1 MGGGGKGGG
10 GGGHTPVEQPDTI
23 KSRQRAQIVDL
34 ICEGPIWGPKDGLK
48 SVYFNDT
55 PVLNGDGS
63 ANFSGVDVAW
73 RAGHQVQ
80 DPLPEQAALET
91 ELAVG
96 LEVKQATPLVRTIT
110 NLDVSRVRVTLG
122 VAALVSMNDKGD
134 RNGSTVEMRI
144 EVGVSGAWSL
154 AKVVTISG
162 KTKAAYTE
170 SHVIATPRKNTP
182 WSVRVTRVTPDSTSD
197 RLQNKT
203 QWASYTEIIDA
214 KLTYPNSAIVGLRFD
229 SDQFQSIPRRNYHLR
244 GLIVQVPSNYDADTR
259 EYSGIWNGLFKPS
272 WTDNP
277 AWIMYD
283 LITNERYGMGRAMV
297 GFAPDKWQLY
307 QIAQYCDQLVDDG
320 YGGKEPRFTCNV
332 FIADQRQAHT
342 VISDLSSVFR
352 GMPVWDGLQLG
363 FNQDRPQDSV
373 WQFNNTNVVDGAFR
387 YQSSAKKSRHTAAQV
402 ECVDKDSGWEKQ
414 TEYVQDDEL
423 VDRYGLNLIK
433 ITAFGCTSRGQAH
446 RAGQWL
452 LVTEK
457 VERQQVAFEVGREGL
472 VCLPGDIIDVI
483 DNHYAGTRLG
493 GRVLAVNGNTV
504 TLDAPIKITEQ
515 QTNWFHYLDANSQLR
530 RLQVFSPT
538 KGTADTLILGDQPVG
553 LGRFDTFNVST
564 ASLTPRKWRVVG
576 ISENREQGTYAISAL
591 QHVPEKH
598 EIIENG
604 LAFDPPDN
612 TLLGGKLPPV
622 EHLRADLLPESD
634 LAQVRLT
641 WDTPRVLAG
650 IKFDIK
656 VTFGGRVVLRETTS
670 NTEFFISSVTQGDYS
685 VTIRATNEMGQLGPA
700 TSLVFTVAPPR
711 APDSLAFTPTNFS
724 VTVRP
729 VFTGPANSLGTTYEF
744 YGGATSAE
752 LLTMSN
758 FLGRGFILDQQGL
771 KPDTVYYY
779 GVIAVNALGRSA
791 MTTGSS
797 KTLLQPEDILQ
808 LIGPEIPKLDW
819 AKDLAGMVELNSS
832 ELVLL
837 SDRAALA
844 VNKDGRVSGITVT
857 AGSEASAVDFLADF
871 VSFTDPDT
879 LERNLYWDN
888 TRKTLVVK
896 GELRLLDGTAVSS
909 KSDLGN
915 GAGGIFRLKT
925 ATGAFPADAVA
936 TSLFKSS
943 FSTDPGK
950 DTVFTVYAE
959 NASGIITRIES
970 KMYNGITWVTPK
982 VFIDGNLVATGT
994 IKGDRL
1000 VGGTEIKAPKIN
1012 AGEFNGGSI
1021 NIANRFKVNNQGQVD
1036 ISAASGGVGLK
1047 INNERIDVYDE
1058 SGRLRVRI
1066 GKLS

>member
-10 GGGHTPVEQPDTI
+10 GSARTPVEHPDTL

-34 ICEGPIWGPKDGLK
+34 LCEGPIWGPVDGLK
-48 SVYFNDT
+48 SVFLNDT
-55 PVLNGDGS
+55 PVLNENGS
-63 ANFSGVDVAW
+63 ANFSGVDIAW

-80 DPLPEQAALET
+80 DPLPEQAALEN
-91 ELAVG
+91 EVSVG
-96 LEVKQATPLVRTIT
+96 LEVKQTTPLVRTIT

-122 VAALVSMNDKGD
+122 VAALLYTDGRAD
-134 RNGSTVEMRI
+134 RLGTSVALRI
-144 EVGVSGAWSL
+144 EVGVSGAWTL

-162 KTKAAYTE
+162 KTKTAYTE
-170 SHVIATPRKNTP
+170 SHIVTPPQRNAP
-182 WSVRVTRVTPDSTSD
+182 WSVRVTRATPDSSSD
-197 RLQNKT
+197 MLQNKT
-203 QWASYTEIIDA
+203 QWGSYTEIIDA

-229 SDQFQSIPRRNYHLR
+229 SEQFQSIPRRNYHLH
-244 GLIVQVPSNYDADTR
+244 GLIIKVPSNYDADTR
-259 EYSGIWNGLFKPS
+259 TYSGIWNGLFKPS
-272 WTDNP
+272 WTNNP

-307 QIAQYCDQLVDDG
+307 QIAQYCDQAVDDG

-332 FIADQRQAHT
+332 FIADQRQARA
-342 VISDLSSVFR
+342 VVNDLSSVFR

-373 WQFNNTNVVDGAFR
+373 WQFNNSNVVDGTFR
-387 YQSSAKKSRHTAAQV
+387 YQSSAKKNRHTAAQV
-402 ECVDKDSGWEKQ
+402 EYVDKSGGWEKQ
-414 TEYVQDDEL
+414 TEYVQDDDL

-433 ITAFGCTSRGQAH
+433 LTAFGCTSRGQAH
-446 RAGQWL
+446 RVGQWL

-457 VERQQVAFEVGREGL
+457 VERQQVAFAVGREGL

-515 QTNWFHYLDANSQLR
+515 QTNWFHYLDDNSQLR

-538 KGTADTLILGDQPVG
+538 KGTTDTLILGDQTVG

-564 ASLTPRKWRVVG
+564 VSLTPRKWRVVG
-576 ISENREQGTYAISAL
+576 VSENREQGTYAISAL

-598 EIIENG
+598 AIIENG

-650 IKFDIK
+650 IMFDIK
-656 VTFGGRVVLRETTS
+656 VTTGDRIVVRDTTES
-670 NTEFFISSVTQGDYS
+670 TEYFISGVSNGSYTVE
-685 VTIRATNEMGQLGPA
+685 IRAKSGMGQLGPMTTLTFA
-700 TSLVFTVAPPR
+700 VAPPR
-711 APDSLAFTPTNFS
+711 APDSLLLIPTNFS

-729 VFTGPANSLGTTYEF
+729 QFTGAANSLGTTYEF
-744 YGGATSAE
+744 YGGISSAD
-752 LLTMSN
+752 LLTMAN
-758 FLGRGFILDQQGL
+758 PLGRGFILDQQGL
-771 KPDTVYYY
+771 KPDTTYWY
-779 GVIAVNALGRSA
+779 GVVAVNALGRSA

-819 AKDLAGMVELNSS
+819 AKDLSEMVDNNSAG
-832 ELVLL
+832 LVLL
-837 SDRAALA
+837 SDRAALV
-844 VNKDGRVSGITVT
+844 VNAEGRVSGVTVT

-871 VSFTDPDT
+871 VAFTDPDT

-888 TRKTLVVK
+888 IRKTLVVK

-925 ATGAFPADAVA
+925 ATGAFPSDAVA

-1000 VGGTEIKAPKIN
+1000 VAGTEITAPKIN
-1012 AGEFNGGSI
+1012 AGEFNGGRI
-1021 NIANRFKVNNQGQVD
+1021 NINDRFVVEGNGNVN
-1036 ISAASGGVGLK
+1036 ISAGGGNKGLK
-1047 INNERIDVYDE
+1047 ITNERIDVYDDN
-1058 SGRLRVRI
+1058 GVLRVRM
-1066 GKLS
+1066 GLL